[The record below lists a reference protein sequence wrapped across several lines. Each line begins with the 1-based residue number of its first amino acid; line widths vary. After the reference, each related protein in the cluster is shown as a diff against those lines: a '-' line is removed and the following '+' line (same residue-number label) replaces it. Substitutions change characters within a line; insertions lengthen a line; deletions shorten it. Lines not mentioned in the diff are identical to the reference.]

1 MGLYTT
7 LSYSLS
13 LFISLLIFHPNN
25 VSIATQTTYFLA
37 FPRASTI
44 AFGDENRY
52 WNWTHVEYGG
62 YTIEEAHLHPIS
74 WLDCRWNLHSSN
86 FKLNT
91 WYKAHI
97 DVKLTSDAF
106 GWTSP
111 VNAKIEMPDGS
122 KQESLIKLDRRENVG
137 FAISLGKFIITNS
150 TTSGVI
156 QFGFYNHETKWKSG
170 LVIRALVVNMLTDE

>member
-1 MGLYTT
+1 MKTMSKTIFIYVIWWTKKKVT
-7 LSYSLS
+7 WSNKSIYCSLS
-13 LFISLLIFHPNN
+13 P
-25 VSIATQTTYFLA
+25 
-37 FPRASTI
+37 
-44 AFGDENRY
+44 
-52 WNWTHVEYGG
+52 WHVKPCRH
-62 YTIEEAHLHPIS
+62 TIEEAHLRQIS
-74 WLDCRWNLHSSN
+74 WLDCRWNLNSSY
-86 FKLNT
+86 FKPNI

-97 DVKLTSDAF
+97 DVKLTSGAF

-111 VNAKIEMPDGS
+111 VDAKIEMPDGS

-170 LVIRALVVNMLTDE
+170 LIIRALVVDILTDE

>member
-1 MGLYTT
+1 MSKTI
-7 LSYSLS
+7 
-13 LFISLLIFHPNN
+13 FIYVIWH
-25 VSIATQTTYFLA
+25 
-37 FPRASTI
+37 
-44 AFGDENRY
+44 
-52 WNWTHVEYGG
+52 
-62 YTIEEAHLHPIS
+62 TIEEAHLRQIS
-74 WLDCRWNLHSSN
+74 WLDCRWNLNSSY
-86 FKLNT
+86 FKPNI

-97 DVKLTSDAF
+97 DVKLTSGAF

-111 VNAKIEMPDGS
+111 VDAKIEMPDGS

-170 LVIRALVVNMLTDE
+170 LIIRALVVDILTDE